1 MPATY
6 HIAQS
11 FRLEGKRLV
20 ADQPQKMRSAD
31 SALATAQ
38 RMARTK
44 SGSVA
49 YSITGDI
56 EADVMD
62 DPVILFRAGV
72 LPPELRDGAE

>member
-6 HIAQS
+6 FIAQS
-11 FRLEGKRLV
+11 FRLEGRRLV
-20 ADQPQKMRSAD
+20 ADHPQKMRSAD
-31 SALATAQ
+31 SELATAQ

-49 YSITGDI
+49 YSITGGI

-62 DPVILFRAGV
+62 DPIILLRAGV
-72 LPPELRDGAE
+72 LPSELRDGAE